1 MEFTVATRVQT
12 FVKERRLKK
21 VIFPIGILLSI
32 GLMSCTMFSLQ
43 IRPIGFVVPGES
55 QRNTGLV
62 TVSVQTAWEDA
73 GPGKWNGPGDKP
85 GDGNNQGNGGHDRI
99 AGFSVLFRNMTKSPV
114 LIVWGKS
121 SLRYNGEAFTPFL
134 EGQKY
139 ENFSS
144 PMNATVIPPMGMVK
158 KNIFSSQQPYSESCK
173 HGGWRM
179 RPMMTDTVV
188 LVFCVQS
195 RDIEDYYSITIR

>member
-1 MEFTVATRVQT
+1 MEFTVAARVRI
-12 FVKERRLKK
+12 FIKERRLKK
-21 VIFPIGILLSI
+21 TIFLIGILLSI

-43 IRPIGFVVPGES
+43 IRPTGFVVPGES

-62 TVSVQTAWEDA
+62 TVAVQTAWENA
-73 GPGKWNGPGDKP
+73 
-85 GDGNNQGNGGHDRI
+85 GHDRI
-99 AGFSVLFRNMTKSPV
+99 TGFSVLFRNTTNSPV

-121 SLRYNGEAFTPFL
+121 SLRYNGGAFTPFV

-144 PMNATVIPPMGMVK
+144 PMNATVIPPMGTVR
-158 KNIFSSQQPYSESCK
+158 KNIFSSQQPYSESGK
-173 HGGWRM
+173 HGGWKM
-179 RPMMTDTVV
+179 RPIMTDTVV
-188 LVFCVQS
+188 LVFYVQS